1 MFKNKK
7 TKEHQRMSDEST
19 GKCPVFCWHLW
30 GPYVS
35 ERSWG
40 TIREDYSENGD
51 AWRYLTYNMAASK
64 ALRWGEDGIAGICD
78 RFQIM
83 ALSFAFWNGKD
94 TMLKERIFGVSP
106 HEGNHGEDAKDY
118 YYYLDNTPTHS
129 YMKFLY
135 KYPQEQFPYE
145 KLIEENCKRNTSD
158 REYELIDTGIFEENK
173 YFDIYIEYDKASL
186 TDIVVKVE
194 VFNRADND
202 APFHLIPQL
211 VFRKSFQA
219 IAKDH
224 KGPKIH
230 FESNDQTN
238 CLVSDDSEADRIE
251 IVSFDYHTGVRYL
264 YGTNDSKPLFT
275 NNESNNKILLGK
287 ENLSDF
293 VKDAFHRYIV
303 QKENGAINPKNEGT
317 KAGLHHETL
326 IPKNSSKT
334 FYFRFTDKKMDDP
347 LKDVES
353 IIQQRKEECDEFYES
368 IHPENLSEDD
378 KNIQRQAL
386 AGMLW
391 SKQLYYFEVA
401 KWFKGDDAQDPL
413 PPRRE
418 ELRNKHWKH
427 LVSMR
432 ILSMPD
438 KWEYPW
444 FAAWDLAFHT
454 VSLALVDVDFAKE
467 QLWLLLFDQFQHPN
481 GQIPAYEWEFS
492 EMNPPV
498 QGWAVLRL
506 FNMEFEKTGKK
517 DFTFLKKCFH
527 KLIINFAW
535 WVNKV
540 DAKGNNVFEGGFLG
554 LDNITIIDRSSAIP
568 GGGVLEQSDGT
579 GWMGMFCLA
588 LMRMALEL
596 STQDSDYEPMA
607 IKFFEHY
614 VYIAA
619 ALHKAESREVQIWN
633 ETEGYFYDVLS
644 FPNGSHE
651 QILVRSLVGVIPL
664 YAIDCLTEEEIG
676 KFPEFKQSFD
686 WFLHHRKDL
695 VARCVTEFE
704 VEGKKKFLFAL
715 CSKEQIGRVLE
726 KVWDPKEFRSDF
738 GIRSLSKKYE
748 KNPYVL
754 LGKSIC
760 YEPAEAVA
768 TLKGGNSNWRGPIW
782 FPTSFL
788 LIDSLKKLD
797 QFTEGNFSIKDG
809 DGKEIS
815 AKEMATHFANGLINL
830 FRKDGEG
837 KRPMFGDYR
846 VMQENEHWNN
856 CLLFYEH
863 FHGDTGRGLGAMHQT
878 GWTGLVANLIDEW
891 SKGS

>member
-1 MFKNKK
+1 MYKHKQ
-7 TKEHQRMSDEST
+7 TKEHQRMQNKASNE
-19 GKCPVFCWHLW
+19 PIFPWYRW

-40 TIREDYSENGD
+40 TVREDYSNNGD
-51 AWRYLTYNMAASK
+51 AWRYLTYNMVPSK

-78 RFQIM
+78 RFQVM
-83 ALSFAFWNGKD
+83 ALSFAFWNGHD
-94 TMLKERIFGVSP
+94 SLLKERIFGLSP
-106 HEGNHGEDAKDY
+106 HEGNHGEDVKDY
-118 YYYLDNTPTHS
+118 YYYLDNTPSHS

-135 KYPQEQFPYE
+135 KYPHSAFPYE
-145 KLIEENCKRNTSD
+145 KLIEENQRRNKSD
-158 REYELIDTGIFEENK
+158 REYELIDTGIFDQDK
-173 YFDIYIEYDKASL
+173 YFDIYIEFAKQDPE
-186 TDIVVKVE
+186 DIVIKVE
-194 VFNRADND
+194 VFNRADED
-202 APFHLIPQL
+202 AKLYLLPQL
-211 VFRKSFQA
+211 VFRKSFQ
-219 IAKDH
+219 KPS
-224 KGPKIH
+224 KGHEDPCISSKSH
-230 FESNDQTN
+230 DEVN
-238 CLVSDDSEADRIE
+238 CLECDDTKADPIE
-251 IVSFDYHTGVRYL
+251 IVPFEYKLGKRYF
-264 YGTNDSKPLFT
+264 YGDQKSKPLFT
-275 NNESNNKILLGK
+275 NNESNHKILEGK
-287 ENLSDF
+287 ENNSKY
-293 VKDAFHRYIV
+293 VKDAFHRYIIEGD
-303 QKENGAINPKNEGT
+303 KEAINPEQVGT
-317 KAGLHHETL
+317 KATL
-326 IPKNSSKT
+326 CYEEVIPKKDSKT
-334 FYFRFTDKKMDDP
+334 YYFRFVNKELKDP
-347 LKDVES
+347 LKDAEK
-353 IIQQRKEECDEFYES
+353 IIQTRRAEADEFYDS
-368 IHPENLSEDD
+368 IHPKQLSEDE

-391 SKQLYYFEVA
+391 SKQFYYFEVA
-401 KWFKGDDAQDPL
+401 KWLKGDDVNNPL
-413 PPRRE
+413 PERRE
-418 ELRNKHWKH
+418 MLRNRHWKH

-454 VSLALVDVDFAKE
+454 ITLALVDIDFAKE

-506 FNMEFEKTGKK
+506 FEMEYERTGVK
-517 DFTFLKKCFH
+517 DFSFLKKCFH

-554 LDNITIIDRSSAIP
+554 LDNITVIDRSSAIP

-579 GWMGMFCLA
+579 GWMGMFCLS

-596 STQDSDYEPMA
+596 ATQDADYEAMA

-619 ALHKAESREVQIWN
+619 ALHKSDARDVQIWN
-633 ETEGYFYDVLS
+633 EKEGFFYDVLN
-644 FPNGSHE
+644 FPNGSNE
-651 QILVRSLVGVIPL
+651 QILVRSLVGIIPL
-664 YAIDCLTEEEIG
+664 YAIDSLSEDEIG
-676 KFPEFKQSFD
+676 QFKEFKQSFH
-686 WFLHHRKDL
+686 WFLTHRKDL
-695 VARCVTEFE
+695 VSRCVSEIDDN
-704 VEGKKKFLFAL
+704 GKKRYLLAL
-715 CSKEQIGRVLE
+715 CTKDQIAKVLH
-726 KVWDPKEFRSDF
+726 KVWDPSEFKSEF
-738 GIRSLSKKYE
+738 GVRSLSKKYA

-797 QFTEGNFSIKDG
+797 KYTNSKFSIQLSE
-809 DGKEIS
+809 KENIS
-815 AKEMATHFANGLINL
+815 AKEMANHIASGLIKI
-830 FRKDGEG
+830 FQKDESG
-837 KRPMFGDYR
+837 KRPVFGDYEIL
-846 VMQENEHWNN
+846 QTNKHWQDN
-856 CLLFYEH
+856 LLFFEH

-891 SKGS
+891 SKK

>member
-1 MFKNKK
+1 MHKN
-7 TKEHQRMSDEST
+7 TKEHKRMASAAPGEH
-19 GKCPVFCWHLW
+19 PVFPWHLW

-40 TIREDYSENGD
+40 TVREDYSENGD
-51 AWRYLTYNMAASK
+51 AWRYLSYNMAASK

-78 RFQIM
+78 RFQVM

-94 TMLKERIFGVSP
+94 NLLKERIFGVSP

-118 YYYLDNTPTHS
+118 YYYLDNTPSHS

-135 KYPQEQFPYE
+135 KYPQEKFPYE
-145 KLIEENCKRNTSD
+145 KIVEENAKRGKVD
-158 REYELIDTGIFEENK
+158 REYELIDTGVFNENK
-173 YFDIYIEYDKASL
+173 YFDIFIEYAKTSP
-186 TDIVVKVE
+186 TDIAIKVE
-194 VFNRADND
+194 VFNRGEEE

-211 VFRKSFQA
+211 VFRKSFQS
-219 IAKDH
+219 IAKNH
-224 KGPKIH
+224 KKPKIYL
-230 FESNDQTN
+230 E
-238 CLVSDDSEADRIE
+238 SDDQNHCLISDDREADKIE
-251 IVSFDYHTGVRYL
+251 IVPFKYETGKRYF
-264 YGTNDSKPLFT
+264 YGELESEPLFT
-275 NNESNNKILLGK
+275 DNESNNKILSGK
-287 ENLSDF
+287 DNLSEY
-293 VKDAFHRYIV
+293 VKDAFHRYII
-303 QKENGAINPKNEGT
+303 QKESEAINPNREGT
-317 KAGLHHETL
+317 KAGLHYSQ
-326 IPKNSSKT
+326 IIKGKSSQT
-334 FYFRFTDKKMDDP
+334 FLFRFTDQKMDNP
-347 LKDVES
+347 LKDVED
-353 IIQQRKEECDEFYES
+353 IIQKRKQECDEFYDA
-368 IHPENLSEDD
+368 IHPKGLSEDD

-391 SKQLYYFEVA
+391 SKQFYYFEVA
-401 KWFKGDDAQDPL
+401 KWLKGDDPDDPL
-413 PPRRE
+413 PVRRE
-418 ELRNKHWKH
+418 SIRNKHWKH

-454 VSLALVDVDFAKE
+454 ITLALVDLDFAKE

-506 FNMEFEKTGKK
+506 FNMEYEKTGKK
-517 DFTFLKKCFH
+517 DYTFLKKCFH

-579 GWMGMFCLA
+579 GWMGMFCLS

-596 STQDSDYEPMA
+596 SSQDSDYESMA
-607 IKFFEHY
+607 VKFFEHY

-619 ALHKAESREVQIWN
+619 ALHQSESREVQIWN
-633 ETEGYFYDVLS
+633 EKEGYFYDVIG

-651 QILVRSLVGVIPL
+651 QILVRSLVGIIPL
-664 YAIDCLTEEEIG
+664 YAIDSLTEKEIS
-676 KFPEFKQSFD
+676 KFPEFKQSFE

-695 VARCVTEFE
+695 VSRCVTELNE
-704 VEGKKKFLFAL
+704 SGEKTFLFAL
-715 CSKEQIGRVLE
+715 CSKNQIGRVLE
-726 KVWDPKEFRSDF
+726 KVWNPKEFRSEY

-754 LGKSIC
+754 LGKSIS

-788 LIDSLKKLD
+788 LIDVLKKLD
-797 QFTEGNFSIKDG
+797 TLTEGKFSIKDHEG
-809 DGKEIS
+809 RDIT
-815 AKEMATHFANGLINL
+815 AKDMAKYFANGLINL
-830 FRKDGEG
+830 FRKNKDGQ
-837 KRPMFGDYR
+837 RPMFGDYEI
-846 VMQENEHWNN
+846 MQKDKHWQDH
-856 CLLFYEH
+856 LLFYEH

-891 SKGS
+891 I